1 MALESVLGQALSRNK
16 VRLKQDF
23 LLETGDVCQGKF
35 QVIKP
40 AGYQMNWQE
49 RSNGKNYEM
58 AILYRVQHVLQ
69 QTFARLMRK
78 SISGKR
84 EKSRTC
90 ESVRIFSVES
100 GRTVN

>member
-1 MALESVLGQALSRNK
+1 MKRCFGSVQNACFFATNWAIGPLTCDAMALESVLGQALSRNK

-23 LLETGDVCQGKF
+23 RLETGDVFQGKF
-35 QVIKP
+35 
-40 AGYQMNWQE
+40 
-49 RSNGKNYEM
+49 
-58 AILYRVQHVLQ
+58 

-84 EKSRTC
+84 EKFRTC

-100 GRTVN
+100 RRTVN